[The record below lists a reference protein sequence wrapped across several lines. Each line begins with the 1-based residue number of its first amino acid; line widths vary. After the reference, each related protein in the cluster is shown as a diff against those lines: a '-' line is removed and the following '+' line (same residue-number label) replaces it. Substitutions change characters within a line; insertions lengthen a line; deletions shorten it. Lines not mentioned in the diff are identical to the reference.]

1 MWGDPLTHPVYSVCC
16 SYEDATCMV
25 TIGEGKFFSL
35 GLDLGWITGL
45 NSHQLVEF
53 VRNSQKLLARIL
65 TFPLV
70 TVAALNG
77 EKPS

>member
-1 MWGDPLTHPVYSVCC
+1 MSLISVASRSYLAPC

-25 TIGEGKFFSL
+25 TVGKGKFYSL
-35 GLDLGWITGL
+35 GLDLEWMPGL
-45 NSHQLVEF
+45 NALELMEF
-53 VRNSQKLLARIL
+53 GNNLQKLFARIL

-77 EKPS
+77 KYN